1 MPAPL
6 QIPPIRTADFPT
18 LSSTA
23 ISLRCVSVVMI
34 ASATC
39 RAFDVDL
46 AIRGAHA
53 RIPRSIFF
61 ICIGTP
67 ILPVEQTSTSSAE
80 IRARKLDCLKQ
91 SSLSSADA
99 VGLAIVWASQSP
111 WRPVH
116 ALAFPEFTTIAR
128 ASSLRACCRLIF
140 TGAAQT
146 WLVVNTPA
154 TAAGVSETIKARSRF
169 CPFSEPLPVPT
180 FLMSQKT
187 AAHLKPRGAQI
198 EPGIFRNE
206 FFKSDQRSRENRASD
221 SYIELPGRSRL

>member
-6 QIPPIRTADFPT
+6 QIPPIRTVDLPT

-23 ISLRCVSVVMI
+23 ISLRCMSVVMI

-46 AIRGAHA
+46 AIRGAHT

-61 ICIGTP
+61 IGIGIP

-80 IRARKLDCLKQ
+80 IRAGKLDCLKQ

-99 VGLAIVWASQSP
+99 VSRAIVWASRSP

-128 ASSLRACCRLIF
+128 ASSLRTCCRLIF

-146 WLVVNTPA
+146 WFVVNTPA
-154 TAAGVSETIKARSRF
+154 TTAGISETIKARSRF
-169 CPFSEPLPVPT
+169 CPFSEPLPVPS

-198 EPGIFRNE
+198 EPATCRNG
-206 FFKSDQRSRENRASD
+206 FFKSAQQSRESRASD
-221 SYIELPGRSRL
+221 SCTAQPDRSRL

>member
-6 QIPPIRTADFPT
+6 QIPPIRTVDLPI

-23 ISLRCVSVVMI
+23 ISLRHVSVVMI

-46 AIRGAHA
+46 AIHGAHA

-61 ICIGTP
+61 IGIQTP
-67 ILPVEQTSTSSAE
+67 ILPVEQTRTSFSLIASALAASSVMRRAST
-80 IRARKLDCLKQ
+80 IPC
-91 SSLSSADA
+91 
-99 VGLAIVWASQSP
+99 
-111 WRPVH
+111 RPVQ

-128 ASSLRACCRLIF
+128 ADCFAARCRVIF

-154 TAAGVSETIKARSRF
+154 TDAGTSDTIKARSRF
-169 CPFSEPLPVPT
+169 RPFSEPLPVPS

-187 AAHLKPRGAQI
+187 AAHLKPGGAQI
-198 EPGIFRNE
+198 EPGIFRSG
-206 FFKSDQRSRENRASD
+206 FFKSIQRSRESRASD
-221 SYIELPGRSRL
+221 SYIERPDRSRL